1 MWYWWPFP
9 SPTCKPLKKR
19 PAVIISNHAYHTRP
33 DVILMAITSQI
44 KTELAIGEAMLQDWQ
59 TAGLAKPSMLKP
71 LIATLEQAQIVREM
85 GKLSPADREEL
96 KIVLQK
102 ILGE

>member
-1 MWYWWPFP
+1 
-9 SPTCKPLKKR
+9 
-19 PAVIISNHAYHTRP
+19 
-33 DVILMAITSQI
+33 MAITSQI
-44 KTELAIGEAMLQDWQ
+44 KTERVIGEAILQDWQ

-71 LIATLEQAQIVREM
+71 LIATLEQVQIVRGM
-85 GKLSPADREEL
+85 GKLSPADRKEL